1 MRNRKALITTKLRH
15 NNCMVLKYSFK
26 IKIAKSLKFSL
37 LASSLTILS
46 GCGPEGYRAPSNSE
60 IGPETVRIT
69 SDSPVVKA
77 PGDEVVSR
85 LNSPDAKP
93 ILRKTESS
101 DPEDVRVLKAD
112 IYFKFEW
119 AKRVLDNNVV
129 PLDIQTVI
137 DDVRSRAEPLRID
150 RGSML
155 IKDIL
160 DLLQEGADADAL
172 SEKAKVDR
180 ATTPVAPVSRLPV
193 ESKKYGLTK
202 KEYWTPGKPKLPR
215 EQREIKVKA
224 YASNSGVDF
233 NTLKWEKFH
242 EAGVKTSQLATLLG
256 LAEDSS
262 PVIPENSP
270 GSAKKKNQSSPLGL
284 PR

>member
-1 MRNRKALITTKLRH
+1 
-15 NNCMVLKYSFK
+15 MVLKYSFK

-129 PLDIQTVI
+129 PLDLQTVI

-160 DLLQEGADADAL
+160 DYSKL
-172 SEKAKVDR
+172 
-180 ATTPVAPVSRLPV
+180 TPD
-193 ESKKYGLTK
+193 
-202 KEYWTPGKPKLPR
+202 
-215 EQREIKVKA
+215 
-224 YASNSGVDF
+224 N
-233 NTLKWEKFH
+233 
-242 EAGVKTSQLATLLG
+242 
-256 LAEDSS
+256 
-262 PVIPENSP
+262 
-270 GSAKKKNQSSPLGL
+270 
-284 PR
+284 